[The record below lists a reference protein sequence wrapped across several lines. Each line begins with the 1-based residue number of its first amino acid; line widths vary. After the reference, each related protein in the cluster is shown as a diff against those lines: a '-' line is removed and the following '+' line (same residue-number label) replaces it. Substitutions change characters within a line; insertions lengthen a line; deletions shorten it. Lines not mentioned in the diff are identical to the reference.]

1 MWVEAEGQGLL
12 AGITGRGAPWGDAPP
27 HFRLTTTNQES
38 NPVTKSTASIDQ
50 GVAVFTNDSTNRVRM
65 CA

>member
-1 MWVEAEGQGLL
+1 M
-12 AGITGRGAPWGDAPP
+12 
-27 HFRLTTTNQES
+27 TTTNQES

-50 GVAVFTNDSTNRVRM
+50 GVVVFTNDSTNRVRM